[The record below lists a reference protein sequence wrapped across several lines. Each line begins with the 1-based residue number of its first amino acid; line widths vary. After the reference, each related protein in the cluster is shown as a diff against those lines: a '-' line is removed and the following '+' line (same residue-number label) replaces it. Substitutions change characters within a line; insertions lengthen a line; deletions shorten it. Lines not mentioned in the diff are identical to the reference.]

1 MSVYL
6 LEEEKRTSH
15 INCSLLLYLL
25 STSTPQFLFWGYGF
39 SVLLDS
45 PDDTCPTRFL
55 KICDFLLIIIMILI
69 STKIKRKKI
78 TFSIDPR
85 ERVI

>member
-1 MSVYL
+1 MFIYWKK
-6 LEEEKRTSH
+6 KRGPLIS
-15 INCSLLLYLL
+15 IALLLLYLL

-55 KICDFLLIIIMILI
+55 KICDFLLIIIII